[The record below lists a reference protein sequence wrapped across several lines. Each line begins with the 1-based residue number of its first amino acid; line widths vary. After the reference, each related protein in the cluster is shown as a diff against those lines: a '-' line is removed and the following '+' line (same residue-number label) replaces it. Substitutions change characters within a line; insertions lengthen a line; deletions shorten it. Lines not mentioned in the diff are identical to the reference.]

1 LLVAFHPLSFRPPR
15 VSIERVNV
23 HSLYSHPRHRS
34 FVLGESRKRA
44 LLLHGFP
51 GTPAE
56 LRPIAEFLLTLGFQ
70 VEVPLLPGFGV
81 DIGALGRTKWQDW
94 VEATT
99 DAWKELA
106 KGAETTVLLGFSV
119 SAAVALHAAAQVR
132 PDRLVLIAPF
142 WRLAD
147 ARAGWLP
154 LVRYA
159 VPQLKPFQ
167 GADFTSEVVRAQFRR
182 LEPTLDLGDPA
193 VQRTLREEVALPTS
207 SLVEVQRL
215 GRSAYRLAPGVTAP
229 TLIFQGLSDTTVL
242 ATDTRRLA
250 LRLGGT
256 ITLSELEGDHQLI
269 GAQEA
274 GHRELLDGLRQNLGS
289 NE

>member
-1 LLVAFHPLSFRPPR
+1 VD
-15 VSIERVNV
+15 V
-23 HSLYSHPRHRS
+23 HSLYGHPRHQS
-34 FVLGESRKRA
+34 FVLGESKKRA

-56 LRPIAEFLLTLGFQ
+56 LRPVAEFLLTLGFQ
-70 VEVPLLPGFGV
+70 VQVPLLPGFGV
-81 DIGALGRTKWQDW
+81 QIGALGRTRRQEW
-94 VEATT
+94 VQATT

-119 SAAVALHAAAQVR
+119 GGAVALHAAAQAQ

-142 WRLAD
+142 WRLPD

-154 LVRYA
+154 LVQYA

-182 LEPTLDLGDPA
+182 LEPTLDLGDPV

-215 GRSAYRLAPGVTAP
+215 GRSAYRLASAVTAP
-229 TLIFQGLSDTTVL
+229 TLIFQGRGDTTVL
-242 ATDTRRLA
+242 PTDTRRLA
-250 LRLGGT
+250 LRLGGP

-269 GAQEA
+269 GAQET
-274 GHRELLDGLRQNLGS
+274 GHRELLHGLRQNLVS
-289 NE
+289 SEP

>member
-1 LLVAFHPLSFRPPR
+1 M
-15 VSIERVNV
+15 
-23 HSLYSHPRHRS
+23 
-34 FVLGESRKRA
+34 GESKKRA

-56 LRPIAEFLLTLGFQ
+56 LHPVAEFLLTLGFQ
-70 VEVPLLPGFGV
+70 VQVPLLPGFGV
-81 DIGALGRTKWQDW
+81 EIGNLGRTKWQDW
-94 VEATT
+94 VGATT

-119 SAAVALHAAAQVR
+119 GAAVALNAVAPNTAAQAQ

-142 WRLAD
+142 WRLSD
-147 ARAGWLP
+147 SRAKL
-154 LVRYA
+154 LAILQYA

-182 LEPTLDLGDPA
+182 LEPTLDLGDPT
-193 VQRTLREEVALPTS
+193 VQRTLREEVTLPTS

-215 GRSAYRLAPGVTAP
+215 GQSAYRLAPGITAP
-229 TLIFQGLSDTTVL
+229 TLIFQGRSDTTVL
-242 ATDTRRLA
+242 AADTRRLA
-250 LRLGGT
+250 LRLGGP

-274 GHRELLDGLRQNLGS
+274 GHRELLAGLKQHLIG
-289 NE
+289 EE